1 MSSVDGAAALPPAS
15 QQQASD
21 AADAGATKDNSKT
34 KPSAADAANTKARKR
49 TKTGCL
55 TCRKRRIKCGE
66 ERPICNNCIKS
77 KRHCEGYNQRVIFK
91 PPIGDWPGNAPAST
105 LPFHSGVIPGGRPV
119 FQQPFPGPPP
129 AGVPYNAMRPGQQQY
144 PLPQYGQFAG
154 VDPFNGGAFTSGLV
168 QDGSYITQAPQYG
181 QHLDPAYQQRS
192 YSVGAVQPEYGQQ
205 MPSHSPLASQVHRS
219 SVQLPYHT
227 TANMGQGIPAY
238 SHGPPAQP
246 YGQER
251 HQAPQQTQYS
261 QGFQYPA
268 ATTAADAYRQPQPL
282 MQTTEVLQAADQDV
296 LVWHKVASGLAGE
309 EERLDLLQP
318 VSQGPHS
325 SMPQSVASDAGQASI
340 AQPLPISRQAIPVS
354 GGLRQSGFSERHVSP
369 TEVLQD
375 AAVEYEDDDYYD
387 VHSDDE
393 MELMP
398 AQEQALAHGQQRDFE
413 VMMQIHRD
421 SVNEMSVRHYGAFLY
436 SGILDHYRAEWVA
449 NPLRN
454 PKTARVFAH
463 FIHATGP
470 SLSIFERRV
479 RNASAMFSEGP
490 VHPSQQ
496 SLWTYTLPMMALN
509 HQGLLH
515 SMLALSSLHI
525 AKLQGASVTPSFKH
539 YAYALKRVHHAVG
552 SAKKRHHVTT
562 LAACLMLGFYEV
574 MTADHVKWSSHL
586 LGAKQLFVE
595 IDYAGMTKQW
605 RRKKAEEDAF
615 ERTFAYEN
623 PGMTMQQPRYLN
635 KEASNLPDERVVSIL
650 TGRQLRYDDFGRVV
664 EDQNKDGDT
673 PQEADITHYETY
685 QDLWWWFVRHDG
697 FQSVIS
703 GNPLLMDYSRWSDCP
718 PRAPLGKADALYGT
732 HDHSLLL
739 LGRIAD
745 FSSRDRD
752 RKIKAVQ
759 LNGGHWRPGLGMP
772 ASPAGAGPSPTAGL
786 PPGFM
791 AGQQPPPGMQFH
803 PAQRPS
809 MPGQMPPQAQGPPGP
824 GGAPPP
830 QIDFY
835 GMAPSASVRQMPS
848 AFAPQHQK
856 SPSPDAPSGI
866 EDQAHLQAATQKAVE
881 EWESI
886 RAALTHYASHLGPA
900 FAPLSDEY
908 TTPIPTPFGPA
919 LQYRS
924 FDIAVLWA
932 QYHMLEIILARSHP
946 SMPPAAMMAAGIG
959 AQSTKRW
966 ATDIGRIVAGIFSG
980 LGPSGSPLNPS
991 IGAALIECVM
1001 PLFFAGIQYADAAQR
1016 DWLVFNVKDIEAR
1029 TGWASAGL
1037 VANGCQKVWEKAGL
1051 AGRAPPYHYRRED
1064 PDKNPDERISGRKE
1078 ERAASEGRSLTKEE
1092 EEAGKAEL
1100 SDRRYIWT
1108 NPGTRVHWAMG
1119 ILSEET
1125 DLIPP
1130 PQ

>member
-1 MSSVDGAAALPPAS
+1 MSSSDGGAAVPPAS
-15 QQQASD
+15 QQQATSP
-21 AADAGATKDNSKT
+21 ADAGATGAAGAPKDSSKA
-34 KPSAADAANTKARKR
+34 KSAADATNTKARKR

-91 PPIGDWPGNAPAST
+91 PPIGDWPGSAPANT

-119 FQQPFPGPPP
+119 FQQPFPGQQP
-129 AGVPYNAMRPGQQQY
+129 AGLSYNGLRPGQQQY
-144 PLPQYGQFAG
+144 PLPQYGQFTG
-154 VDPFNGGAFTSGLV
+154 VDPFNGGAFTGGLV
-168 QDGSYITQAPQYG
+168 QDSSYVPQTAQYG
-181 QHLDPAYQQRS
+181 QHMDPAYQQRS
-192 YSVGAVQPEYGQQ
+192 YSVGAMQPEFGQQ
-205 MPSHSPLASQVHRS
+205 LSPQPPLASQIHRS

-227 TANMGQGIPAY
+227 TATMGHGIPAF
-238 SHGPPAQP
+238 SQGPLAQP
-246 YGQER
+246 YGQQR
-251 HQAPQQTQYS
+251 PQAPQQTQYS

-268 ATTAADAYRQPQPL
+268 ATTAADTFRQPQPL
-282 MQTTEVLQAADQDV
+282 MQSTEVLQAADQDV
-296 LVWHKVASGLAGE
+296 LVWHKVASGLASE

-318 VSQGPHS
+318 EATQGLHPSIS
-325 SMPQSVASDAGQASI
+325 STVAPDAGQTGIDQST
-340 AQPLPISRQAIPVS
+340 PSSRQAIPVTNE
-354 GGLRQSGFSERHVSP
+354 LRQSGFSERHISP
-369 TEVLQD
+369 TEILQE

-393 MELMP
+393 MELLP
-398 AQEQALAHGQQRDFE
+398 AQEQALAYGQQRDFE

-421 SVNEMSVRHYGAFLY
+421 SVNDLSVRHYGAFLY

-515 SMLALSSLHI
+515 AMLALSSLHI

-552 SAKKRHHVTT
+552 HPKKRHHVTT
-562 LAACLMLGFYEV
+562 LAACLLLGFYEV

-605 RRKKAEEDAF
+605 RKKKAEEDAF
-615 ERTFAYEN
+615 ERNFAYEN
-623 PGMTMQQPRYLN
+623 PGVMMQQPRYLN
-635 KEASNLPDERVVSIL
+635 KEASNLPDERVVSML
-650 TGRQLRYDDFGRVV
+650 TGRQLRYDDFGRV
-664 EDQNKDGDT
+664 EGDNN
-673 PQEADITHYETY
+673 PEEADITHYETY

-703 GNPLLMDYSRWSDCP
+703 GNSLLMDYSRWMDCP

-759 LNGGHWRPGLGMP
+759 MNGGQWRPGLGMP
-772 ASPAGAGPSPTAGL
+772 APPPGSGP
-786 PPGFM
+786 PPGFV
-791 AGQQPPPGMQFH
+791 
-803 PAQRPS
+803 
-809 MPGQMPPQAQGPPGP
+809 PGQMPPQQGPP

-830 QIDFY
+830 QIAFY
-835 GMAPSASVRQMPS
+835 GMAPSAAVRQMPS
-848 AFAPQHQK
+848 AFATQGQK
-856 SPSPDAPSGI
+856 SPSPGPSSDI
-866 EDQAHLQAATQKAVE
+866 NNQVELQAATQTALA

-886 RAALTHYASHLGPA
+886 RASLSHYVSHFGPA
-900 FAPLSDEY
+900 FAPLGEEY
-908 TTPIPTPFGPA
+908 TTPIPTPFGSA

-946 SMPPAAMMAAGIG
+946 SMPPAAMMAAGI
-959 AQSTKRW
+959 AARETARW
-966 ATDIGRIVAGIFSG
+966 ATDIGRIAAGIFSG
-980 LGPSGSPLNPS
+980 LGPHGSPLNPS

-1001 PLFFAGIQYADAAQR
+1001 PLFFAGIQYTDAAQR
-1016 DWLVFNVKDIEAR
+1016 DWLVVNVKDIEAR

-1037 VANGCQKVWEKAGL
+1037 VANGCQKVWEKAGQ
-1051 AGRAPPYHYRRED
+1051 AGRAPPYVYRRED
-1064 PDKNPDERISGRKE
+1064 PSHNPDERISGRKE
-1078 ERAASEGRSLTKEE
+1078 ERAASEGRTLTKEE
-1092 EEAGKAEL
+1092 EEAGKGEL
-1100 SDRRYIWT
+1100 SDRRYLWT

-1119 ILSEET
+1119 ILSEEH
-1125 DLIPP
+1125 DLVP
-1130 PQ
+1130 PQGP